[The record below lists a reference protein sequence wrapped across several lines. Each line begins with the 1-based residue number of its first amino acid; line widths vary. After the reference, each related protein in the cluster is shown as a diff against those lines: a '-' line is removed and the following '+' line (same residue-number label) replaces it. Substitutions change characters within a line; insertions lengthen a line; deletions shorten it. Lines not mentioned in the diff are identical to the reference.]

1 MDRDDAFADI
11 VLDRAL
17 REGTFPD
24 PRDRGLVTE
33 IVMGTLRRRGAID
46 YALLPFLSRPL
57 EKTDAYVRNA
67 LRVGAYQLFYTR
79 IPDRAA
85 LNETVAAVKD
95 ARGGGAAGFVN
106 AVLRGILRAGK
117 VPAVPRPGDSRR
129 IAAELSAPAALIEA
143 LERTMGEGEARAFLL
158 ACLEKPPFS
167 VRANPF
173 RSRPSVLLSRLASEG
188 MEPSPCRFAPE
199 GIVLG
204 KPPAV
209 HADIAFR
216 QGAWLVMDEG
226 AQLIAPLLSPAP
238 GDRILDTCA
247 APGGKTTHL
256 CALSEGKATIVAAD
270 VSAARIRML
279 RETVARTAA
288 PGIETA
294 LNDFSRA
301 PLPSSRRAY
310 DKVLVDAP
318 CTGMGVI
325 RRNPDAKWRFRPDG
339 PEGMAR
345 IQESIL
351 RNAWEAVRPGGMLL
365 YCTCSP
371 LREEDEDVVRG
382 FLSSMPDAVLSGP
395 PAGWPGPS
403 DAWTADGFLRLYPQ
417 RHGTDAFFAALL
429 RKTSVV
435 VK

>member
-1 MDRDDAFADI
+1 VDRDEAYADI
-11 VLDRAL
+11 TLDRAL
-17 REGTFPD
+17 RERPFPD

-33 IVMGTLRRRGAID
+33 IVMGALRRRGAID
-46 YALLPFLSRPL
+46 FALLPFLSRPL
-57 EKTDAYVRNA
+57 EKTDVYVRNA

-85 LNETVAAVKD
+85 LNETVAAVKA

-106 AVLRGILRAGK
+106 AVLRAIVRAGK
-117 VPAVPRPGDSRR
+117 VPAVPRPGDPRR
-129 IAAELSAPAALIEA
+129 TAAELCAPGPLVEA
-143 LERTMGEGEARAFLL
+143 LERTMGEEEARAFL
-158 ACLEKPPFS
+158 AAALEVPPFA

-173 RSRPSVLLSRLASEG
+173 RTSAASLLSRLAEEG

-204 KPPAV
+204 RPPAV
-209 HADIAFR
+209 YSDVAFG
-216 QGAWLVMDEG
+216 QGAYLVMDEG

-247 APGGKTTHL
+247 APGGKATHL
-256 CALSEGKATIVAAD
+256 SALSGGKATIVAAD
-270 VSAARIRML
+270 VSSARIRML
-279 RETVARTAA
+279 RETLARTAA
-288 PGIETA
+288 PGIDTA

-301 PLPSSRRAY
+301 PLPSSLRAY

-325 RRNPDAKWRFRPDG
+325 RRNPDAKWRFRPEG
-339 PEGMAR
+339 PDGMAR
-345 IQESIL
+345 VQASIL

-371 LREEDEDVVRG
+371 LREEDEDVVRE
-382 FLSSMPDAVLSGP
+382 FLSSRSDAALSAP
-395 PAGWPGPS
+395 PAGWPGPA
-403 DAWTADGFLRLYPQ
+403 DAWTADGFLRLYPH

-429 RKTSVV
+429 RKTAW
-435 VK
+435 